1 MISLTTTVDTT
12 KPLCIGGHTDTIN
25 CNSYY
30 YVTSHTTHKVST
42 TSVFTTHKVSTT
54 SVFTVGIHSCM
65 SSCTYSHHNISKE
78 IPVYRCD
85 VHLDTKCGIQMIHTY
100 VYTIALKDVIEIITI
115 PIMVW
120 PQSISKNSTECLL
133 TISILVP
140 TL

>member
-1 MISLTTTVDTT
+1 
-12 KPLCIGGHTDTIN
+12 
-25 CNSYY
+25 
-30 YVTSHTTHKVST
+30 
-42 TSVFTTHKVSTT
+42 
-54 SVFTVGIHSCM
+54 
-65 SSCTYSHHNISKE
+65 
-78 IPVYRCD
+78 
-85 VHLDTKCGIQMIHTY
+85 MIHTY